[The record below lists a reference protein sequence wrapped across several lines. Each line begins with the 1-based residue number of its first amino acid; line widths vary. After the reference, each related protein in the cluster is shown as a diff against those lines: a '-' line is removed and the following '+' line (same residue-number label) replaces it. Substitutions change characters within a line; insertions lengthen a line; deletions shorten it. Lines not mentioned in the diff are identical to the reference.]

1 MTLLT
6 NDTHDTWLAE
16 NPCILSN
23 RTKMTGQNPQIPDKL
38 WISLKIFLYLPQNLM
53 VSLKVSLYNIC
64 AQKIITIHQMSETQ
78 LRSYRLTSM
87 EEPTDE
93 MLHAIMEKVAIAAR
107 ESSARVAKIHR
118 QRLAEIMARK
128 AGKIATAK

>member
-1 MTLLT
+1 
-6 NDTHDTWLAE
+6 
-16 NPCILSN
+16 
-23 RTKMTGQNPQIPDKL
+23 
-38 WISLKIFLYLPQNLM
+38 
-53 VSLKVSLYNIC
+53 
-64 AQKIITIHQMSETQ
+64 
-78 LRSYRLTSM
+78 M

-128 AGKIATAK
+128 AGKIATAKWVKYVVQHEEMTDGEENWN